1 VGTNISATPASKPS
15 SAQFTPGGTK
25 LNVMWLNVMWR
36 DPAGGRRVDTPLS

>member
-25 LNVMWLNVMWR
+25 LNVMWC